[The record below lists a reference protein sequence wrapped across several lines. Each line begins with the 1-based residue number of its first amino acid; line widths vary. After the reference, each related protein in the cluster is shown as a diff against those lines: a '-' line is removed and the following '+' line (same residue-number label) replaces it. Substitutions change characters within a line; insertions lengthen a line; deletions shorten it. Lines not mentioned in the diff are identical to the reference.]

1 MGSKISP
8 EKAKELAV
16 KFLDNVR
23 DGLIVTD
30 SRVNEDAERQ
40 FLRKM
45 LEEVP
50 PPLPPDLQLR
60 LASSPFLKPRSR
72 GRKPGAHTCRD
83 FIIGMAVS
91 RLQHAG
97 MNPTRNE
104 VNLDVKCG
112 CDIVAEVL
120 TERHEILISSVRV
133 KRIWMQFRRGSII
146 TPI

>member
-1 MGSKISP
+1 MGSKITP
-8 EKAKELAV
+8 EQAKELV
-16 KFLDNVR
+16 IEFLDNVR
-23 DGLIVTD
+23 DGLIVTG
-30 SRVNEDAERQ
+30 SRENEDAERQ

-50 PPLPPDLQLR
+50 PPFPPDLQMR
-60 LASSPFLKPRSR
+60 LASSPLLKPRSR

-104 VNLDVKCG
+104 ANFDVKCG

-120 TERHEILISSVRV
+120 TERYEIPMSSKNV
-133 KRIWMQFRRGSII
+133 KRIWMKHNRGSLI
-146 TPI
+146 